1 MNTFK
6 KIYCRIFQSCFKLV
20 IPILPYRT
28 PEILK
33 STSLISHICMD
44 NHISKVMVITDF
56 TVHQLGILN
65 RMCEHL
71 DHHSIS
77 YVIYDKTVANP
88 TSDNVE
94 EAKNLYLSSNCQ
106 ALIGFGGTVYTG
118 FGGGSS
124 MDCAKA
130 VGARL
135 VCPKKPLSKMEGIL

>member
-6 KIYCRIFQSCFKLV
+6 KIYCRIFRNCFKLV
-20 IPILPYRT
+20 IPILLYRT
-28 PEILK
+28 PETLK

-56 TVHQLGILN
+56 TVHQLAILN

-77 YVIYDKTVANP
+77 YVIYDKTVVTP

-94 EAKNLYLSSNCQ
+94 EAKTNIYL
-106 ALIGFGGTVYTG
+106 LIV
-118 FGGGSS
+118 
-124 MDCAKA
+124 
-130 VGARL
+130 RL
-135 VCPKKPLSKMEGIL
+135 